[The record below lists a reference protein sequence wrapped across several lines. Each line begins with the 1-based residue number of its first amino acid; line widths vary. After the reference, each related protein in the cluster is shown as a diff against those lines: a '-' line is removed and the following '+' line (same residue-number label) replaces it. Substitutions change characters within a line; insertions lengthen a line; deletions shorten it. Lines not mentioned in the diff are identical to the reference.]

1 MFYSSDPARDW
12 DNYCEAGEK
21 LAAEADAAIKAVIE
35 DAEGALLT
43 LDGMQKAIEEAA
55 ACGDIGCDTLAALM
69 LGDAG
74 GRWKALKALACDV
87 MRGAVV
93 CRMYAKYGA
102 LAADCLARA
111 VARAVYEGQAWP
123 GIAVPCWRDL
133 PK

>member
-93 CRMYAKYGA
+93 CRMYQPADGMTADEVMDEWTGRDA
-102 LAADCLARA
+102 LAVRLAQQFGKCGE
-111 VARAVYEGQAWP
+111 VQP
-123 GIAVPCWRDL
+123 
-133 PK
+133 